1 MTDGEL
7 SQVRDAL
14 ASAKPSL
21 KPAVIAAHVQ
31 ESLKSSIPDLTEIV
45 QTLGSMNSS
54 RINADISVEE
64 FANNIAKWV
73 TRRRD
78 VPKDYNQAA
87 FEQRL
92 VSLLSIE
99 SLVLS
104 AKSFDIEHEY
114 DRIFNSAR
122 IISDIR
128 PVFGLSAVEPIAAMV
143 VHNLKIRY
151 YENGELKVSFFA
163 LDSADLAEL
172 RKVVDRAEGK
182 TTKLEKMI
190 AKSGVHYL
198 ESK

>member
-151 YENGELKVSFFA
+151 YENGELKVTFFA
-163 LDSADLAEL
+163 LGSADLAEL